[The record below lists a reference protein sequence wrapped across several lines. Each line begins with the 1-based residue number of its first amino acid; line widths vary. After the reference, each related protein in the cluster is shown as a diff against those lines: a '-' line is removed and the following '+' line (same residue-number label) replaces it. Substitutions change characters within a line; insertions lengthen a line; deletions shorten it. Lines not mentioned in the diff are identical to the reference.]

1 VIEKI
6 QEKFSLFLQ
15 VIILTLIILDGFL
28 LLISIF
34 LPLKHA
40 TFSDIIIF
48 DFVTSIILAIG
59 YLFRLK
65 HRVINWN
72 ALIVSIPFYFIGVYG
87 LGLEPASLVFK
98 PLNLLKVFGLFFAVK
113 ELAASVN
120 KFVKKSRLTYGLSLF
135 ISSLLLFTIIFFLV
149 EFPVNPAV
157 NTYEDSLWYVL
168 QTLTT
173 VGYGD
178 IIPVTVLGRLTGVI
192 VMLSA
197 IVATSLITASA
208 TSTLIEKFR
217 EEQDKILEERRY
229 QLEKF
234 EEKIDEFQKRLERIE
249 EYDRELIEMLKRK

>member
-1 VIEKI
+1 M
-6 QEKFSLFLQ
+6 
-15 VIILTLIILDGFL
+15 
-28 LLISIF
+28 
-34 LPLKHA
+34 
-40 TFSDIIIF
+40 
-48 DFVTSIILAIG
+48 
-59 YLFRLK
+59 
-65 HRVINWN
+65 
-72 ALIVSIPFYFIGVYG
+72 
-87 LGLEPASLVFK
+87 
-98 PLNLLKVFGLFFAVK
+98 K

-229 QLEKF
+229 QLKKF

>member
-1 VIEKI
+1 MEKI

-15 VIILTLIILDGFL
+15 VLILTLIILDGFL
-28 LLISIF
+28 ILISIF

-40 TFSDIIIF
+40 TFSNVILF
-48 DFVTSIILAIG
+48 DLVTSIVLAIG
-59 YLFRLK
+59 YITRLK
-65 HRVINWN
+65 FGIINWN
-72 ALIVSIPFYFIGVYG
+72 ALIVSIPFYFIGVYA
-87 LGLEPASLVFK
+87 LGLEPTSLILK

-113 ELAASVN
+113 ELASSVN
-120 KFVKKSRLTYGLSLF
+120 EFVKKSRLTYGLSLF
-135 ISSLLLFTIIFFLV
+135 ISSLLLFTILFFL
-149 EFPVNPAV
+149 EESPVNPAV

-178 IIPVTVLGRLTGVI
+178 IIPVTVLGRLTGVM

-229 QLEKF
+229 QLKKF
-234 EEKIDEFQKRLERIE
+234 EERIDEFQKRLEKIE
-249 EYDRELIEMLKRK
+249 EYNRKLIEMLKNK